1 MFPLRKVNGPRKVQ
15 RPCAASPFT
24 SMRGLKTLCCEKLMR
39 SAKPLASFR
48 MSACPCARQS
58 PFPSQMP
65 SSAKIATI
73 RSGLWASSQMSQ
85 YSAFSLLI
93 ASMSWRTVR
102 RFSSSA
108 LSMSATL
115 LRRRH
120 GIQKESRVFNEQLW
134 VLVVR
139 AMIGVGVDDQLRIRH
154 VLLHDERVHRG
165 YVHVVTAVH
174 DECWLLDRLQI
185 VVGPLLPDAPL
196 ANRFDLGGR
205 HLVVHFRIAPNL
217 TKMRALQ
224 ELASRRLACRGRTE
238 FDREP
243 DILGR
248 IIGGAKEPP
257 CCLGYQLHSLTAART
272 CAIDDQP
279 ANEIGRL
286 QSDFLRD
293 HAADREAKYV
303 HLVQTKCSGEGDRV
317 GAHLLERRR
326 DLAGAAGDARVVEQ
340 DHLTVAGQAIRH
352 RWVPIIHG
360 TDVVLVKDERH
371 SAGLAE
377 SAIGE
382 TDAVGLYELCRRGLV
397 CVVIHNK
404 SPCGGSH
411 GISQPA
417 PHRVRAP
424 GLRSRNRRR
433 SAPWAPRSARSPRQ
447 LLRSP

>member
-15 RPCAASPFT
+15 RPCAELPFT
-24 SMRGLKTLCCEKLMR
+24 SMRGLKMLCCEKLMR
-39 SAKPLASFR
+39 SAKLLANFR

-58 PFPSQMP
+58 PFPSQIP
-65 SSAKIATI
+65 SSANIATI

-102 RFSSSA
+102 RFSSST

-120 GIQKESRVFNEQLW
+120 GIQKENRVFNKHLW

-139 AMIGVGVDDQLRIRH
+139 AMIGVGIDDQLRIRH
-154 VLLHDERVHRG
+154 VLLHDEGVHRG

-185 VVGPLLPDAPL
+185 VGGPLLLDAPL

-248 IIGGAKEPP
+248 IVGGAKEPP
-257 CCLGYQLHSLTAART
+257 CSLGYQLHSLTAARP

-286 QSDFLRD
+286 QSDFLHD
-293 HAADREAKYV
+293 HTADREAK
-303 HLVQTKCSGEGDRV
+303 
-317 GAHLLERRR
+317 
-326 DLAGAAGDARVVEQ
+326 
-340 DHLTVAGQAIRH
+340 
-352 RWVPIIHG
+352 
-360 TDVVLVKDERH
+360 
-371 SAGLAE
+371 
-377 SAIGE
+377 
-382 TDAVGLYELCRRGLV
+382 
-397 CVVIHNK
+397 
-404 SPCGGSH
+404 
-411 GISQPA
+411 
-417 PHRVRAP
+417 
-424 GLRSRNRRR
+424 
-433 SAPWAPRSARSPRQ
+433 
-447 LLRSP
+447 